1 MRYEP
6 ERPYRGLT
14 SKPGM
19 FVSEENGS
27 SRFRDFFNKLLSPA
41 GLIVILILMAVVS
54 VTIATFGAVAGY
66 ISLALLVGLPTVFAV
81 VIYPRL
87 GIIILMIFA
96 YFIMFIIRIIQGLPL
111 GTIMDMLQWL
121 LIFGFLLRQ
130 KYEGN
135 WKILKTPISIT
146 ILIWIIYNIFQV
158 ANPTTE
164 ARMAWLYTVRTVA
177 IVTLMYFI
185 FTYYI
190 RSVQFIRLIFKVW
203 MALAILAAL
212 YAIKQE
218 YFGFFEFEERELQDP
233 LLQLLLFINGSWRK
247 FSIFSDPV
255 AFSYNMVSAA
265 IFCIVMTLSSVTWK
279 SKIIYGC
286 LSALFITV
294 MLYSGTR
301 GAYVLIP
308 AAMILYVVMNI
319 NKKTFLIAVVGG
331 IFFMMLINVPT
342 SNTTLYR
349 FQSAFKP
356 SDDASFNVRKQ
367 NQKLIQPYI
376 LTHPLGGGLGATGG
390 WGVRFAPYSFLANFP
405 PDSGY
410 VRVAVE
416 LGPIGLLLF
425 CIMMFTILYQGI
437 TGYFNIRDP
446 ELRTY
451 CLAMT
456 LVIFALN
463 IGNYPQEALVQF
475 PTNIFFYLFIA
486 VISAC
491 IRIDRE
497 NKQTVKE
504 KHEGTLE
511 MLLS

>member
-1 MRYEP
+1 MRYVP
-6 ERPYRGLT
+6 ERPYEGLNGRPNLFVDESPS
-14 SKPGM
+14 SK
-19 FVSEENGS
+19 
-27 SRFRDFFNKLLSPA
+27 FRSFFNRLLSPA
-41 GLIVILILMAVVS
+41 GLLIMLILMAVVS
-54 VTIATFGAVAGY
+54 ISIATFGAAAGF
-66 ISLALLVGLPTVFAV
+66 ISLAVLVGLPTVYT
-81 VIYPRL
+81 VIVFPRL

-96 YFIMFIIRIIQGLPL
+96 YFIMFMIRIIQGLPL
-111 GTIMDMLQWL
+111 GTIMDLLQWL
-121 LIFGFLLRQ
+121 LIFGFFLRQ
-130 KYEGN
+130 KYERN
-135 WKILKTPISIT
+135 WKILKTPISAV
-146 ILIWIIYNIFQV
+146 ILIWIAYNLLQV

-190 RSVQFIRLIFKVW
+190 RTVQYIRLIFKVW
-203 MALAILAAL
+203 ISLAVFAAI
-212 YAIKQE
+212 YAVKQE

-233 LLQLLLFINGSWRK
+233 LAQLLLFINGSWRK

-255 AFSYNMVSAA
+255 AFSYNMVASAV
-265 IFCIVMTLSSVTWK
+265 FCIVMALGHAKRK
-279 SKIIYGC
+279 SKIIYAC
-286 LSALFITV
+286 LTAFFITV

-301 GAYVLIP
+301 GAYVLVP
-308 AAMILYVVMNI
+308 AAMLLYVVMNI
-319 NKKTFLIAVVGG
+319 SKKTFIIAAVGG
-331 IFFMMLINVPT
+331 LLFMILINMPT

-367 NQKLIQPYI
+367 NQKMIQPYI
-376 LTHPLGGGLGATGG
+376 LTHPLGGGLGATGV

-416 LGPIGLLLF
+416 LGSIGLLLF
-425 CIMMFTILYQGI
+425 CIMMYTILHQGI

-475 PTNIFFYLFIA
+475 PSNIFFYLFVAI
-486 VISAC
+486 VSAC
-491 IRIDRE
+491 IRMD
-497 NKQTVKE
+497 KE
-504 KHEGTLE
+504 ETKKESESTLD